1 MSIYSYIYIFICFY
15 TFKPFEFVICIIS
28 TWRERKPETVT
39 KSMCVLFWFLLYISF
54 CVVLQRDLYD
64 AGVHDHV
71 NFCNIESAM
80 KQLCAHCIMCVFFLI
95 DFCSCCC
102 WFFFMIRE
110 KICLHFESSIIFIY
124 AVNANKQHTTKQQ
137 GKKTRWT
144 LGNSSCLYSGKQ
156 KKTNKKN
163 PPKHIIILHAKW
175 IETFVYIHAF
185 VWFMSWCRSEQ
196 RVCIAIVHDFN

>member
-80 KQLCAHCIMCVFFLI
+80 KQLCIMCVFFPYWFLLLLLLI
-95 DFCSCCC
+95 FFYDSRKNMFTFREFDNFYICCKC
-102 WFFFMIRE
+102 
-110 KICLHFESSIIFIY
+110 KQTAH
-124 AVNANKQHTTKQQ
+124 NKTTR
-137 GKKTRWT
+137 KKKPVEH
-144 LGNSSCLYSGKQ
+144 LA
-156 KKTNKKN
+156 
-163 PPKHIIILHAKW
+163 ILHAYIPESKRRR
-175 IETFVYIHAF
+175 IKKTHPNTSSFCMQNELRLLYTFMLLCGSWVDVEVNREF
-185 VWFMSWCRSEQ
+185 V
-196 RVCIAIVHDFN
+196 